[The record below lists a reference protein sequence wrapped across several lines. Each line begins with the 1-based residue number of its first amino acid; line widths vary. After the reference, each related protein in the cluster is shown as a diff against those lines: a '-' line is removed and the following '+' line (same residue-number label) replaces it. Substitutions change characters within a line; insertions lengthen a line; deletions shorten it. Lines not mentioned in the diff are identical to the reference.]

1 MSRPPAARV
10 FSVLYLA
17 RWVPKFSRIQITISA
32 ISAEKHMH
40 FINQLD
46 VFIGVKYTRAGA
58 VVGGL
63 GVVRWIMGIVYMYL
77 RKTASFLPI

>member
-17 RWVPKFSRIQITISA
+17 RWVPEFSRIQIIISSL
-32 ISAEKHMH
+32 SAEKHMH

-58 VVGGL
+58 VVGG
-63 GVVRWIMGIVYMYL
+63 GKMDHGNCVYVF
-77 RKTASFLPI
+77 KKNSFLSPYLI